1 MKKFI
6 IPAVC
11 VLSVTLFSFTEKT
24 DSFNSGILEKQ
35 PDGNYLII
43 DGSKFTLE
51 DVDLMMAATSRDLKT
66 YYHTVKLAIAI
77 PSVKRFETTITSE
90 TQPCDCDK
98 KDATPSPSPEET
110 LDYILAKYY

>member
-43 DGSKFTLE
+43 DGSKFTVE
-51 DVDLMMAATSRDLKT
+51 DIDLMQSVTSKDKKSGWNFIKFWKSKISKD
-66 YYHTVKLAIAI
+66 TVDSLLNK
-77 PSVKRFETTITSE
+77 E

-98 KDATPSPSPEET
+98 DTTPSPAPEEA